1 MVVNWI
7 DARATIVSDWDDSRM
22 IIACEIGAE
31 ARERKNREQQL
42 HTAFARNLAA
52 CSQPRH
58 KYGCTDSGR
67 RLVFM
72 VLGPITTRLFLE
84 GKITPKKKKKNHQ
97 ITKLPKSIQTLINP
111 NLM

>member
-7 DARATIVSDWDDSRM
+7 DARATIISDWDDSRM

-52 CSQPRH
+52 CIQPRH

-84 GKITPKKKKKNHQ
+84 GKITPKKKKKKRQ
-97 ITKLPKSIQTLINP
+97 ITKLPNPINP